1 MISSVAPATPQAVS
15 ILIAED
21 STPMRNFLCAALED
35 RFDDVEVVTAESGF
49 AALKLLPSR
58 PFQLLITDINMPD
71 INGLEL
77 IHYLKENEH
86 YRHIPILIVSTEA
99 SQEDRKRGLALG
111 ADAYLSK
118 PFDPEVLEAAVAPLL
133 GRKEKP

>member
-1 MISSVAPATPQAVS
+1 MTPETPHAAS

-21 STPMRNFLCAALED
+21 SAPMRNFLCAALED
-35 RFDDVEVVTAESGF
+35 RLDDVEVVVAESGF
-49 AALKLLPSR
+49 AALRLLPSR
-58 PFQLLITDINMPD
+58 SFQLLITDINMPD

-77 IHYLKENEH
+77 IHYLRENEH

-99 SQEDRKRGLALG
+99 SEEDRKRGLALG

-118 PFDPEVLEAAVAPLL
+118 PFDPEALESAVAPLL
-133 GRKEKP
+133 GRKEKS